1 MLRKLFSVVLSAVFL
16 FSSMCTAFAEV
27 PNTAEDKLAAVEKIL
42 YGGVLLPPSNRI
54 TVSSSMLEEDSSVMQ
69 HRG

>member
-42 YGGVLLPPSNRI
+42 YGNF
-54 TVSSSMLEEDSSVMQ
+54 
-69 HRG
+69 

>member
-42 YGGVLLPPSNRI
+42 YGGVQTGAMADEPRA
-54 TVSSSMLEEDSSVMQ
+54 VSL
-69 HRG
+69 HLHL